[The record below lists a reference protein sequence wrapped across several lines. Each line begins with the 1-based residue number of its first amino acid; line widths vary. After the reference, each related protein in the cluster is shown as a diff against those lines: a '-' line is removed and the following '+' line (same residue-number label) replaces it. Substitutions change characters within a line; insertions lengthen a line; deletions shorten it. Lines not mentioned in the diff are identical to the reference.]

1 MATTVL
7 SAIDQYNQGSANRFN
22 NSRID
27 TSAFQSMVDNSNN
40 AIVGNQTS
48 MTLGLNVEGFP
59 FGSTFTQCVDFNN
72 EIVNPS
78 DISGGNTGTGAG
90 GGQTC
95 DPKFSSVKSG
105 TFYSTG
111 YTENLLEL
119 AVQSQQLTTN
129 SVLSTS
135 TFIDNDTSALLP
147 VNVRDDGRGELIM
160 VSKLDEKEVILK
172 KGVGTV
178 NYKTGEVC
186 LGPINVQTTPDG
198 TNRIPI
204 TALIASGNVNIG
216 TGVDPTIFNPQV
228 ITIDYTIDGTVVPN
242 FDPFDFTPIN
252 FDGTSINIIDYPTTV
267 FEFPEFDACF

>member
-1 MATTVL
+1 M
-7 SAIDQYNQGSANRFN
+7 
-22 NSRID
+22 
-27 TSAFQSMVDNSNN
+27 
-40 AIVGNQTS
+40 
-48 MTLGLNVEGFP
+48 
-59 FGSTFTQCVDFNN
+59 
-72 EIVNPS
+72 
-78 DISGGNTGTGAG
+78 
-90 GGQTC
+90 
-95 DPKFSSVKSG
+95 
-105 TFYSTG
+105 
-111 YTENLLEL
+111 
-119 AVQSQQLTTN
+119 TTN